1 MDAIYADE
9 RKMECYVVAKA
20 IDDGLVNTIQYD
32 WLLEHMDGKY
42 RKKKWRDYIVNYLLI
57 FYCCRNMDTHCVIV
71 NENDFKTDKHKD
83 DNFLVI
89 MNDGRIQWIRDN
101 YKTNR
106 TIEALTYV
114 IDDPKFS
121 IDNKTFGCFNLG
133 TDEIKIQTA
142 QRHPLDIY
150 RTLAHE
156 IVHYYQKQSGK
167 EMSGETG
174 SECEN
179 EANSKAGEILRKYT
193 KTIMNHGY

>member
-71 NENDFKTDKHKD
+71 NENDFTDKHKD

-106 TIEALTYV
+106 TIEALTYI
-114 IDDPKFS
+114 IDDPKFFDS
-121 IDNKTFGCFNLG
+121 VIELQRETAYTFSNGEDRMDNRSVGRCVQNATYNFVGQQIYF
-133 TDEIKIQTA
+133 
-142 QRHPLDIY
+142 DIVRKHFKKDIERLTY
-150 RTLAHE
+150 L
-156 IVHYYQKQSGK
+156 
-167 EMSGETG
+167 
-174 SECEN
+174 
-179 EANSKAGEILRKYT
+179 SKSRPVCMRSMVY
-193 KTIMNHGY
+193 